1 VIHRPAF
8 LGFALTFAAVTSSL
22 GLVTSRRTSL
32 LPLAAASTVELPRS
46 SGVNQATDSSNA
58 LRHLAEVALGRR
70 SRPMSV
76 SCPTRPRPCKTRLF
90 TRGGAAADEEE
101 ENPMSTTQWILNCTL
116 LGWVLMRNLGT
127 HPVTK
132 STYLAPLAVVAVAAA
147 VFLRHLPTVGHDVT
161 LEMVGAA
168 AGVAFGVL
176 STVLTRIH
184 ITTAGVM
191 IRAGVAFATLWVVV
205 IGGRIAFAE
214 WANGPG
220 GRTIGEFSMRH
231 QITGADA
238 WTAAF
243 VLMALAM
250 VAGRLASTALWIK
263 MRRPEHETSAPVTV
277 QA

>member
-1 VIHRPAF
+1 
-8 LGFALTFAAVTSSL
+8 
-22 GLVTSRRTSL
+22 
-32 LPLAAASTVELPRS
+32 
-46 SGVNQATDSSNA
+46 
-58 LRHLAEVALGRR
+58 
-70 SRPMSV
+70 
-76 SCPTRPRPCKTRLF
+76 
-90 TRGGAAADEEE
+90 
-101 ENPMSTTQWILNCTL
+101 MSTTQWILNCTL

-127 HPVTK
+127 RPVTK
-132 STYLAPLAVVAVAAA
+132 STYLTPLAVVAVAAA
-147 VFLRHLPTVGHDVT
+147 VFLRHLPTAGHDLT
-161 LEMVGAA
+161 LEVLGLA

-176 STVLTRIH
+176 ATALTRVRVS
-184 ITTAGVM
+184 ARGVA

-250 VAGRLASTALWIK
+250 VAARLASTAAWVRLS
-263 MRRPEHETSAPVTV
+263 RSDAAETSTV
-277 QA
+277 AVSPA